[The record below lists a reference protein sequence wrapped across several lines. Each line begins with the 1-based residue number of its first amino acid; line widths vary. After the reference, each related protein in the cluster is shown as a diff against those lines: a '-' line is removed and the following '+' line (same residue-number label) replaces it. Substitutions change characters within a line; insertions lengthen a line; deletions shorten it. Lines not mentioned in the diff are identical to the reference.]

1 MPTNVSGNTITVTG
15 SYGTTSVSGLYG
27 AEYLGAFVPTANF
40 SSFDLSGISVDTDD
54 IVVIGKKDGRPET
67 TIEGASPEQIAAIM
81 AALANS
87 SENDSLAEAF
97 REMAEL
103 NVTLEINLT
112 EVAPSD
118 FGNDVGEAEFQAIQM
133 PNGDQS
139 FLPDSTAVITI
150 VGSRLD
156 DPLYDDLSFIEVL
169 GHELMH
175 LTQRPGT
182 STFRQHAPGEE
193 FSGERRFR
201 DDLFDDFDPT
211 DYLESSIVDLSLT
224 APPHGQLTPYKI
236 NGIGTDGNNL
246 FQIPD
251 VTGGTHYS
259 SFFLETGA
267 GNDVILV
274 DGSHFGTITVSPH
287 GNKVLYG
294 TTALNGLIYEADV
307 SVDDISV
314 GREGDNL
321 RITFD
326 NLDAEHNGV
335 TVVDFFLRSAWQ
347 SVTVGDEVVV
357 INQDLSITD
366 IPQFY
371 AANTPLDVPLD
382 MIFASG
388 HEPAAGS
395 AIAPIM
401 PMFPDDQLGWTAEPV
416 ILV

>member
-182 STFRQHAPGEE
+182 STFRQHAPG
-193 FSGERRFR
+193 
-201 DDLFDDFDPT
+201 
-211 DYLESSIVDLSLT
+211 
-224 APPHGQLTPYKI
+224 
-236 NGIGTDGNNL
+236 
-246 FQIPD
+246 
-251 VTGGTHYS
+251 
-259 SFFLETGA
+259 
-267 GNDVILV
+267 
-274 DGSHFGTITVSPH
+274 
-287 GNKVLYG
+287 
-294 TTALNGLIYEADV
+294 
-307 SVDDISV
+307 
-314 GREGDNL
+314 
-321 RITFD
+321 
-326 NLDAEHNGV
+326 
-335 TVVDFFLRSAWQ
+335 
-347 SVTVGDEVVV
+347 
-357 INQDLSITD
+357 
-366 IPQFY
+366 
-371 AANTPLDVPLD
+371 
-382 MIFASG
+382 
-388 HEPAAGS
+388 
-395 AIAPIM
+395 
-401 PMFPDDQLGWTAEPV
+401 
-416 ILV
+416 